1 MTGPGP
7 KGRGPQGRQGRQGRL
22 LLFSFLIM
30 SNLLPKAHATVAVAN
45 ILDIKY
51 KNMADK
57 MFNSIYDLYA

>member
-1 MTGPGP
+1 
-7 KGRGPQGRQGRQGRL
+7 
-22 LLFSFLIM
+22 M

-51 KNMADK
+51 KNMAYK